1 MARSAAPFQGGDA
14 AAYDELSARIAGAM
28 NPVDIFDE
36 IWVRDM
42 VDGEWAVFRLRRLQ
56 AGLMTATAYEGLQKN
71 LDPLVEPYRGG
82 GHLPPARA
90 APDKA
95 AIKRV
100 DELLAS
106 AGLTMDAVM
115 AQTLCTYLD
124 EFERMERMIAR
135 AEARRDAILY
145 EVELTE

>member
-1 MARSAAPFQGGDA
+1 MFSDRLLESFPDQVQLVRAWAAR
-14 AAYDELSARIAGAM
+14 
-28 NPVDIFDE
+28 
-36 IWVRDM
+36 
-42 VDGEWAVFRLRRLQ
+42 
-56 AGLMTATAYEGLQKN
+56 
-71 LDPLVEPYRGG
+71 
-82 GHLPPARA
+82 
-90 APDKA
+90 DKA